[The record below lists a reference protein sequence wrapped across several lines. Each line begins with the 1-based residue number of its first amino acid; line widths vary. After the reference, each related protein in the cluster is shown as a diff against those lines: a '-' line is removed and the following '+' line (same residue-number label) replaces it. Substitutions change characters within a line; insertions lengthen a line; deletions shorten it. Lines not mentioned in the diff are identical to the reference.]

1 MALNRWTK
9 IVGVVCS
16 VAMLGNMAWAQHDM
30 KHDMKHGAE
39 HKGHHAQ
46 AQAQAQDKGSAHAH
60 DFGPDTRE
68 LVKYPAKMREH
79 TLAGM
84 RDHLKAIQE
93 IQAALSRDQ
102 FDAAAQVA
110 EQRLGMSSLGR
121 HGAEESSKVMPAGMA
136 AIGTQ
141 MHRAASQFAVVARDA
156 GATGDLKATLK
167 ALSHV
172 TAQCV
177 ACHAA
182 YKLQ

>member
-1 MALNRWTK
+1 MAMAKVKVLGLAAGAA
-9 IVGVVCS
+9 IL
-16 VAMLGNMAWAQHDM
+16 VATAAWAQHDM
-30 KHDMKHGAE
+30 KHDGSMHG
-39 HKGHHAQ
+39 GHHGDSKA
-46 AQAQAQDKGSAHAH
+46 AASGHSH

-68 LVKYPAKMREH
+68 FVKYPDKMREH

-93 IQAALSRDQ
+93 IQVALSQEQ
-102 FDAAAQVA
+102 FDAAARVA

-141 MHRAASQFAVVARDA
+141 MHRSASQFAIVARDA
-156 GATGDLKATLK
+156 STTGDVKATLK
-167 ALSHV
+167 ALSNL

-182 YKLQ
+182 YKLHE

>member
-1 MALNRWTK
+1 MTGFVKRGVAVALLSATAV
-9 IVGVVCS
+9 IAS
-16 VAMLGNMAWAQHDM
+16 VAWAQHDM
-30 KHDMKHGAE
+30 KHDKSMHGKHGAQSVPS
-39 HKGHHAQ
+39 G
-46 AQAQAQDKGSAHAH
+46 GHAH

-68 LVKYPAKMREH
+68 FVKYPDKMREH

-93 IQAALSRDQ
+93 IQAALSQEQ
-102 FDAAAQVA
+102 FDAAARVA

-141 MHRAASQFAVVARDA
+141 MHRAASQFAIVARDA
-156 GATGDLKATLK
+156 STTGDVKATLK
-167 ALSHV
+167 ALSHL

-182 YKLQ
+182 YKLH

>member
-1 MALNRWTK
+1 MALNRLKQGFW
-9 IVGVVCS
+9 VACGVTL
-16 VAMLGNMAWAQHDM
+16 VAGIAWAQHDM
-30 KHDMKHGAE
+30 KHGDE
-39 HKGHHAQ
+39 HKGHHAE
-46 AQAQAQDKGSAHAH
+46 AHGKGSAHAH

-102 FDAAAQVA
+102 FDAAAEVA

-121 HGAEESSKVMPAGMA
+121 HGAAESSKVMPAGMA

-156 GATGDLKATLK
+156 SATGDLKATLK